1 MDCRSAE
8 RLIQREL
15 DALVMGD
22 DDRFAGPERLSAA
35 DATVLEEHCAVCS
48 DCARLRAELRSID
61 EVLAGDAVVKA
72 PAWLASAVM
81 REIGQPAGVRRI
93 EPVVVSV
100 ASTLGSVAIVTTLV
114 RTGVFARSSG
124 LVGRLSSVVD
134 AWLDRVVSPISTSP
148 GVEAM
153 QTFQPGEVGFGVMW
167 ALAAAG
173 AAFLAVAALRLS
185 KEFSFE
191 WRHAALR

>member
-35 DATVLEEHCAVCS
+35 DATVLEEHCAVCP
-48 DCARLRAELRSID
+48 DCAGLRAELRSID
-61 EVLAGDAVVKA
+61 AVLAGDAVVKA
-72 PAWLASAVM
+72 PAWFATAVV
-81 REIGQPAGVRRI
+81 REIRQPAGVRRI

-100 ASTLGSVAIVTTLV
+100 ASTLGSIAVVTSLV
-114 RTGVFARSSG
+114 RTGAFAGSSG
-124 LVGRLSSVVD
+124 FIGRLSSVMD
-134 AWLDRVVSPISTSP
+134 AWFDRVVSAISTSP
-148 GVEAM
+148 GVEAV

-185 KEFSFE
+185 KELSFDR
-191 WRHAALR
+191 RHAALR